1 MVRVNL
7 DLVRGILDV
16 ACRVPQSERWC
27 ACCVPRFFFVFFF
40 VSFWFCVVLCSLFSP
55 LSGGCTLMLFIS
67 ISISILTCYFPC
79 RALIVIN
86 RAGLDLQ
93 G

>member
-1 MVRVNL
+1 MPVVC
-7 DLVRGILDV
+7 LV
-16 ACRVPQSERWC
+16 
-27 ACCVPRFFFVFFF
+27 FVFVLFF
-40 VSFWFCVVLCSLFSP
+40 RVFWFCVVLCSLFSP
-55 LSGGCTLMLFIS
+55 LSGGWTFTLFISIS
-67 ISISILTCYFPC
+67 ISISILTCCFPC